1 MGFFFQNYSVL
12 NIICFIILISGLV
25 FINEITRRNR
35 ILSYLF
41 YIIVPILLVIA
52 IKFKIV
58 SSPSSAT
65 WFGVVKTFSAL
76 AGVLGFMAIRYSKKV
91 GASKFASIFPV
102 AILAIN
108 ICEAIFRDL
117 EVFNTYKVQVIDEAG
132 VVMQGGVWNIMNAAA
147 GLLLLLTLTG
157 WVGIK
162 VAKTKSEDMVWADQ
176 LWFWIIAYDTWNVAY
191 CYNCIS
197 TRAMYAGVAL
207 IASCTIAEFFIKKG
221 IWLQHRVQTL
231 AIFGMFSLAFDYNS
245 LSAFNINA
253 TYNPSAWTVLSA
265 IALVTNLAVFV
276 YEIYVIVKYKR
287 NPLKEEMYTHLKAYK
302 NNLTANNLD

>member
-1 MGFFFQNYSVL
+1 MGFFFQNYSAL
-12 NIICFIILISGLV
+12 NIFCFLILVSGLIL
-25 FINEITRRNR
+25 INEITRRNR
-35 ILSYLF
+35 KLSYLS

-108 ICEAIFRDL
+108 ICEAIYRDI
-117 EVFNTYKVQVIDEAG
+117 EVFNTYKVQAVDEAG
-132 VVMQGGVWNIMNAAA
+132 VVMQGGIWNVMNAAA
-147 GLLLLLTLTG
+147 GVLLLLTLTG
-157 WVGIK
+157 WVGVK

-176 LWFWIIAYDTWNVAY
+176 LWFWILAYDAWNIAY

-207 IASCTIAEFFIKKG
+207 IVSCTVAEFFIQKG
-221 IWLQHRVQTL
+221 IWLQHRAQTL

-253 TYNPSAWTVLSA
+253 TYSPSAWTVLSA
-265 IALVTNLAVFV
+265 IALITNLAVFV
-276 YEIYVIVKYKR
+276 YEAYVIVKYKR
-287 NPLKEEMYTHLKAYK
+287 NPLKGEMYTHLKAYK
-302 NNLTANNLD
+302 DNLTANNLD

>member
-1 MGFFFQNYSVL
+1 MGFFFQNYSALNVFCFFVL
-12 NIICFIILISGLV
+12 VSGLIL
-25 FINEITRRNR
+25 INEITRRNR
-35 ILSYLF
+35 NLSYLF
-41 YIIVPILLVIA
+41 YIIVPILLVVA
-52 IKFKIV
+52 IKLKVV

-76 AGVLGFMAIRYSKKV
+76 IGVLGFMAIRYSKKV

-108 ICEAIFRDL
+108 ICEAIYRDI
-117 EVFNTYKVQVIDEAG
+117 EVFNIYKVQVIDEAG

-162 VAKTKSEDMVWADQ
+162 VAKTRSEDMVWADQ
-176 LWFWIIAYDTWNVAY
+176 LWFWIIAYDAWNIAY

-207 IASCTIAEFFIKKG
+207 ITSCTVAEFFIQKG
-221 IWLQHRVQTL
+221 IWLQHRAQTL

-265 IALVTNLAVFV
+265 IALITNLAVFV
-276 YEIYVIVKYKR
+276 YEVYVIVKYKR

-302 NNLTANNLD
+302 DNLTANNLD